1 MRCCVSRLSAACA
14 RGRTDTT
21 RLWRFTCLAFS
32 VLSNLNRGQDTRAN
46 GPDTQ
51 RAQAHNHTQNSNPRT
66 HPRQTSRSHAHTTHT
81 HTLHFLFTGHSQSAV
96 ISRSHP
102 ALTPPPSLRPA
113 PPLPV
118 KHKYRVLAS
127 STASHSHWNIP
138 IYCSHRRSAAL
149 PHNAIHDSHHTLS
162 HSPRKPS
169 KTKSH
174 ATRI

>member
-1 MRCCVSRLSAACA
+1 MLRLSFERSLRKGTFRHNAIVAVHMPCIFCP
-14 RGRTDTT
+14 T
-21 RLWRFTCLAFS
+21 
-32 VLSNLNRGQDTRAN
+32 VSNLNRGQDTRAN

-118 KHKYRVLAS
+118 KHKYRVLAPGGYFYS
-127 STASHSHWNIP
+127 IIASD
-138 IYCSHRRSAAL
+138 RSF
-149 PHNAIHDSHHTLS
+149 
-162 HSPRKPS
+162 SPTPS
-169 KTKSH
+169 RVVH
-174 ATRI
+174 VAFCPVLLGRDCVR